1 LRGIEKAEDFM
12 TFSNR
17 RRQLLRAGAA
27 GIAGLSLPFAF
38 EGRVF
43 AAQAGVLSV
52 AIPSNPQTLDPINQ
66 PNHDVMAINQ
76 LIFENLVGIDARG
89 QRVPQL
95 ARAWTIS
102 PDKLTYTFDLQRGV
116 NFQNGQPFTS
126 ADVKYSFDYVLNP
139 ANKAFRRPFWT
150 VIESVSAPDAH
161 TAVIRLKRPYRP
173 LLDYMSKYMGIFPAG
188 SREQHPDG
196 YFKQTPVG
204 VGTGPAIFVQ
214 SKANDFVELKRNPA
228 YWGKGEPHWDKIVFR
243 IIPEESSRLASL
255 MSDQTQI
262 ISAPPAQ
269 TFAQIRT
276 SAGLAGDSR
285 ASPTSPLMMCL
296 NNRKAPFDDPA
307 FRRAVSLVLDRAKIC
322 RDLCYGAVKASSM
335 PFAPES
341 SWYDAGSAGSLAF
354 NLDRA
359 RAALKSSKYASG
371 ASFDLLYV
379 QPAYLID
386 TSSTALFIQAQ
397 LASLG
402 VRVNLRPLDFGQMI
416 SQVLVGNHAAAL
428 TGFIAPPEPTYLLN
442 ALFRPTESLWKA
454 SGYESA
460 ELLKLI
466 DDSYLVDDPA
476 ALKPI
481 LAKLQQVL
489 ARDCPAVWIGALEV
503 QNLWRSNVKDFQVN
517 TGFSLMLDNVYL
529 AKA

>member
-1 LRGIEKAEDFM
+1 M
-12 TFSNR
+12 TFNTR
-17 RRQLLRAGAA
+17 RRQMLRAGAA
-27 GIAGLSLPFAF
+27 GLAGLSLPFAF
-38 EGRVF
+38 EGRVL
-43 AAQAGVLSV
+43 AAEAGSLSV
-52 AIPSNPQTLDPINQ
+52 AIPSNPQTLDPVNQ

-76 LIFENLVGIDARG
+76 LIFENLVGVDAQG

-102 PDKLTYTFDLQRGV
+102 PDKLTYTFDLRRGV
-116 NFQNGQPFTS
+116 TFHNGQPFTS

-150 VIESVSAPDAH
+150 VIDSVSAPDEH

-188 SREQHPDG
+188 SREQHPGD
-196 YFKQTPVG
+196 YFKLTPIG

-214 SKANDFVELKRNPA
+214 SKPNDFVELKRNPA
-228 YWGKGEPHWDKIVFR
+228 YWNKSEPHWDKVVFR

-255 MSDQTQI
+255 MSSQTQI

-269 TFAQIRT
+269 TFAQIRR

-307 FRRAVSLVLDRAKIC
+307 FRRAVSLILDRDKIC
-322 RDLCYGAVKASSM
+322 RDLCYGAVNASSM
-335 PFAPES
+335 PFSKES
-341 SWYDAGSAGSLAF
+341 SWYDAASGGSLAF
-354 NLDRA
+354 NVAEA
-359 RAALKSSKYASG
+359 RAALKASKYASG

-428 TGFIAPPEPTYLLN
+428 TGFIAPPEPAYLLN

-454 SGYESA
+454 SGYENPA
-460 ELLKLI
+460 LLELI
-466 DDSYLVDDPA
+466 DASYRVDDPA

-481 LAKLQQVL
+481 LTRIQQIL
-489 ARDCPAVWIGALEV
+489 ARDCPAVWLGALEV

-517 TGFSLMLDNVYL
+517 TGFSMKLDNVAL
-529 AKA
+529 VKT

>member
-1 LRGIEKAEDFM
+1 MGFNNK
-12 TFSNR
+12 
-17 RRQLLRAGAA
+17 RRQFLRAGAA
-27 GIAGLSLPFAF
+27 GVAGLSLPFAF
-38 EGRVF
+38 EGHVL
-43 AAQAGVLSV
+43 AAEAGVLSV

-95 ARAWTIS
+95 ARSWTIS
-102 PDKLTYTFDLQRGV
+102 PDKLTYTFDLQRDV
-116 NFQNGQPFTS
+116 TFQNGQAFTS
-126 ADVKYSFDYVLNP
+126 ADVKYSFDYVLDP

-150 VIESVSAPDAH
+150 VIDLVSAPNSH

-173 LLDYMSKYMGIFPAG
+173 LLDYMSKYMGIFPVG
-188 SREQHPDG
+188 SREQHSG
-196 YFKQTPVG
+196 NYFKQTPIG

-214 SKANDFVELKRNPA
+214 SKANDFVELKRNPN
-228 YWGKGEPHWDKIVFR
+228 YWNKGLPHWDKVVFR

-255 MSDQTQI
+255 MSSQTQI

-276 SAGLAGDSR
+276 SAGLAGESR
-285 ASPTSPLMMCL
+285 PSPTSPLMLCL
-296 NNRKAPFDDPA
+296 NNRKAPFDDAA
-307 FRRAVSLVLDRAKIC
+307 FRRAVSLVLERGKIC
-322 RDLCYGAVKASSM
+322 RDLCYGAVTASSM
-335 PFAPES
+335 PFAPQS
-341 SWYDAGSAGSLAF
+341 PWYDAASAVSLAF
-354 NLDRA
+354 NLDGA

-386 TSSTALFIQAQ
+386 TSATALFIQAQ
-397 LASLG
+397 LASIG
-402 VRVNLRPLDFGQMI
+402 VHVNLRPLDFGQMI
-416 SQVLVGNHAAAL
+416 SQVLVGNHSAAL

-466 DDSYLVDDPA
+466 DGSYLVDDPT
-476 ALKPI
+476 ALKPV
-481 LAKLQQVL
+481 LAKVQQVL

-503 QNLWRSNVKDFQVN
+503 QNLRRTNVRNFEVN
-517 TGFSLMLDNVYL
+517 TGFSLKLDNVSL
-529 AKA
+529 VKA

>member
-1 LRGIEKAEDFM
+1 M

-17 RRQLLRAGAA
+17 RRQLLRASAA
-27 GIAGLSLPFAF
+27 GIAGFSLPFAL

-43 AAQAGVLSV
+43 AAEAGVLSV

-76 LIFENLVGIDARG
+76 LIFENLVGIDASG
-89 QRVPQL
+89 QRMPQL

-102 PDKLTYTFDLQRGV
+102 PDKLTYTFDLRRGV
-116 NFQNGQPFTS
+116 RFQNGQPFTS

-150 VIESVSAPDAH
+150 VIDSVSAPDAS
-161 TAVIRLKRPYRP
+161 TSVIRLKRPYRP
-173 LLDYMSKYMGIFPAG
+173 LLDYMSKYMGIFPVG
-188 SREQHPDG
+188 SREQHPAE
-196 YFKQTPVG
+196 YFKQTPIG

-214 SKANDFVELKRNPA
+214 SKSNDFVEMKRNPG
-228 YWGKGEPHWDKIVFR
+228 YWGTGEPHWDKIVFR

-255 MSDQTQI
+255 MSNQTQV

-269 TFAQIRT
+269 TFAQILT

-285 ASPTSPLMMCL
+285 PSPTSPLMMCL

-307 FRRAVSLVLDRAKIC
+307 FRRAVSLVLDRARIC
-322 RDLCYGAVKASSM
+322 RGLCYGAVDASSM

-341 SWYDAGSAGSLAF
+341 SWYDASSAESLAF
-354 NLDRA
+354 NLDHA

-386 TSSTALFIQAQ
+386 TSLTALFIQAQ

-454 SGYESA
+454 SGFESA

-466 DDSYLVDDPA
+466 DDSYGVDDPA

-481 LAKLQQVL
+481 LAKIQQVL

-503 QNLWRSNVKDFQVN
+503 QNLWRNDVKNFRVN
-517 TGFSLMLDNVYL
+517 TGFSLKLDNVYL